1 MESQNLPER
10 WLRGP
15 VENII
20 PLLQPV
26 AHALLQAQDEINA
39 MIAGLPEDMLW
50 KTPGG
55 KASIAFHLKHIAG
68 VHDRLLT
75 YAGGNQL
82 SDQQMRFLKSEGIS
96 DPTITLSTLLSD
108 LNKQFDTS
116 LQALTNFTTESLT
129 EPRGVGRKQ
138 FPSTVI
144 GLLFHIAEHT
154 MRHSGQLLVTIAVIK

>member
-10 WLRGP
+10 WLLGP

-39 MIAGLPEDMLW
+39 MTAGLPDEILW
-50 KTPGG
+50 LTPGG

-82 SDQQMRFLKSEGIS
+82 SEQQMQFLKSEGIS
-96 DPTITLSTLLSD
+96 DPSITLSTLLKE
-108 LNKQFDTS
+108 LNKQFDTT
-116 LQALTNFTTESLT
+116 LKALENFSTESLT
-129 EPRGVGRKQ
+129 EARGVGRKQ
-138 FPSTVI
+138 SPSTVI

-154 MRHSGQLLVTIAVIK
+154 MRHTGQLHVTIAVLK

>member
-15 VENII
+15 VENIL

-39 MIAGLPEDMLW
+39 ITAGLQDDMIW
-50 KTPGG
+50 QTPGG

-75 YAGGNQL
+75 YAAGNQL
-82 SDQQMRFLKSEGIS
+82 SEMQLQYLKSEGIS
-96 DPTITLSTLLSD
+96 DPAITLSTLLKD
-108 LNKQFDTS
+108 MNKQFDTT
-116 LQALTNFTTESLT
+116 LKALENFSTESLT
-129 EPRGVGRKQ
+129 EARGVGRKQ
-138 FPSTVI
+138 SPSTVI

-154 MRHSGQLLVTIAVIK
+154 MRHTGQLLVTIAVLK